1 MIGYFIHAMCDLK
14 GIGPPINYSE
24 IASNPWIRAPTIYF
38 DLKFDSSSIGMVM
51 PILVV
56 LLAENLGY
64 SVVLVYKF
72 SY

>member
-1 MIGYFIHAMCDLK
+1 MCDLK

-24 IASNPWIRAPTIYF
+24 IVSNPWIRAPTIYF
-38 DLKFDSSSIGMVM
+38 SLKFDSSSIGMVM

-64 SVVLVYKF
+64 NVVFVH
-72 SY
+72 